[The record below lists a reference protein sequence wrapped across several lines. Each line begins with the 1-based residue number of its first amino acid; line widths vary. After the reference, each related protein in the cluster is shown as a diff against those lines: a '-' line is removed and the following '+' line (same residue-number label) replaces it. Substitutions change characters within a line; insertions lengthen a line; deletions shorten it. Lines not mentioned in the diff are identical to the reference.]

1 MTRRH
6 NGEGSIYPYRNG
18 FAAHVWITT
27 PEGRRQRKCVYG
39 KTREQVHEKWL
50 ALHELTRRGPVAP
63 RSPALA
69 DFMERWLREV
79 VIPGLAP
86 TTSANYELFTRLYI
100 APDLG
105 RSGSTS

>member
-27 PEGRRQRKCVYG
+27 PEGRRQRKVVYG

-63 RSPALA
+63 RSPSLSRGYVASDGQSVL
-69 DFMERWLREV
+69 
-79 VIPGLAP
+79 
-86 TTSANYELFTRLYI
+86 
-100 APDLG
+100 
-105 RSGSTS
+105 